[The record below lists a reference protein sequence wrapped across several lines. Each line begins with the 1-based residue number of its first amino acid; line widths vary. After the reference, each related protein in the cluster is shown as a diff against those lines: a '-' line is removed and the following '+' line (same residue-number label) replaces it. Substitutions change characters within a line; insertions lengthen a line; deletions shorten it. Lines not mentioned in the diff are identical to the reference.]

1 MKVEIDIA
9 KIKRNIDKAK
19 SLTSSSISL
28 MFKDFYE
35 DINTHLG
42 DVGCRIFSKNIK
54 NSICYSLFN
63 ASEEHSGCFVTTYG
77 DYIFNRTVNG
87 IKEFY
92 VPINANDE
100 REGLCIEETIK
111 LCKKIKAHDDSVVI
125 YGAITAGCLN
135 EKHPAKEEMQEI
147 WDNVFPYMKSLS
159 IGGSFWLA
167 KDKLP
172 NYVGDIRIGEYML
185 FGTIP
190 YNSNEALRG
199 ECAITIKAKVIGVYP
214 DRNQV
219 IIDCG
224 YALADVKDCTLVKP
238 GLRYIDSSSEYSIFE
253 VDGEVS
259 FGEEIELIPNYKSLV
274 KLKDAQ
280 RYYI

>member
-9 KIKRNIDKAK
+9 KIRRNIEKAK
-19 SLTSSSISL
+19 CLSSTSISL

-35 DINTHLG
+35 DIFSRLG
-42 DVGCRIFSKNIK
+42 DVGCRIFSKNIPD
-54 NSICYSLFN
+54 SVCYSLFN
-63 ASEEHSGCFVTTYG
+63 ASKEHRGCFVTTYG
-77 DYIFNRTVNG
+77 DYIFNRTVNH

-92 VPINANDE
+92 IPINASDE
-100 REGLCIEETIK
+100 REGLCIEDTVK
-111 LCKKIKAHDDSVVI
+111 LCKKIKGHDESVII

-135 EKHPAKEEMQEI
+135 EKHPTKEEMQEI
-147 WDNVFPYMKSLS
+147 WDNVFPYVKALS

-167 KDKLP
+167 KDELP

-190 YNSNEALRG
+190 YDSNESLLG
-199 ECAITIKAKVIGVYP
+199 ECAIKIKAKVIGVYP
-214 DRNQV
+214 DRKQV

-224 YALADVKDCTLVKP
+224 YALADIKDCTLTRQ
-238 GLRYIDSSSEYSIFE
+238 GLKYIDSSSEYSIFE
-253 VDGEVS
+253 AGEEVK
-259 FGEEIELIPNYKSLV
+259 FGEEIEIIPNYKSLV

-280 RYYI
+280 RNYI